1 MSNLKKIMIGIR
13 DSKLSLAQT
22 DLFLD
27 QVNKID
33 EIKTNYFFEVKTIKT
48 KGDIYNEHRL
58 DQLGGKG
65 LFIKEI
71 EEQIIAENVL
81 SLIHI

>member
-1 MSNLKKIMIGIR
+1 MSNLKKIMIGVR

-33 EIKTNYFFEVKTIKT
+33 EIRTNYFSNSMNLMF
-48 KGDIYNEHRL
+48 
-58 DQLGGKG
+58 
-65 LFIKEI
+65 
-71 EEQIIAENVL
+71 
-81 SLIHI
+81 